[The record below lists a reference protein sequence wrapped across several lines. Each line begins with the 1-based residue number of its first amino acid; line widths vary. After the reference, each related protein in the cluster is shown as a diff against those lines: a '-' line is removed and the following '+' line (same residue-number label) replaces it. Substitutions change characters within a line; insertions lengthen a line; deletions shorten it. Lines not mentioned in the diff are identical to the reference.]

1 MDKMQRAGSGPRYDS
16 AGHFIL
22 RSQVQ
27 VIPHPTLNLNART
40 RLPIAETRDPR
51 PEIFSYPYPY
61 PLTHLY
67 HCLFLCPIVA

>member
-1 MDKMQRAGSGPRYDS
+1 MDKMQRAGSGPRHDS

-40 RLPIAETRDPR
+40 RLPIAETRDLKYFPT
-51 PEIFSYPYPY
+51 PTPTPT
-61 PLTHLY
+61 P
-67 HCLFLCPIVA
+67 

>member
-1 MDKMQRAGSGPRYDS
+1 MDKMQRAGSGPRHDS

-22 RSQVQ
+22 RSQVRA
-27 VIPHPTLNLNART
+27 IPHPTLNLNART
-40 RLPIAETRDPR
+40 RLPIAEYPR
-51 PEIFSYPYPY
+51 PEIFPYPYPYPY